1 MQRGS
6 RSGVEVSFTFPM
18 TLDRLADSV
27 APAICGQRQAKKGL
41 ILMLLGGVSKP
52 RERSGSKN
60 DNLRGNIH
68 LCLHGGPETAKS
80 TLLRWV
86 TSMSPRNVY
95 ISGASASA
103 AGLTAAVLPETA
115 TLAPGALIQTSDAI
129 CCIDQY
135 ELLEE
140 SARNAVREVM
150 DQQSISFSKA
160 GLQTTLK
167 ARASVL
173 AACTAAAA
181 KSIATPSLRMK
192 RNRRDELGAELSSH
206 QLGGFDLVLDM
217 DADEPDANTA
227 RHILLLASG
236 QPPQAEMSLTDL
248 RRYIMHARKLQPV
261 ISEEASERLTNYFVD
276 LRRRYGKAANPRH
289 LESLIRLSEA
299 TARACM
305 QEEVSVEHVNIACDI
320 TQASLDT
327 VASISSK
334 RRRYLGA

>member
-1 MQRGS
+1 
-6 RSGVEVSFTFPM
+6 M

-52 RERSGSKN
+52 RDRSGSKN

-68 LCLHGGPETAKS
+68 VCLHGGPETAKS
-80 TLLRWV
+80 SLLRWV

-103 AGLTAAVLPETA
+103 PGLTAAMQPETA

-135 ELLEE
+135 ELLEG

-150 DQQSISFSKA
+150 DQQSVSFSKA

-173 AACTAAAA
+173 AACTAGQAM
-181 KSIATPSLRMK
+181 ATPSLRMK
-192 RNRRDELGAELSSH
+192 RNRRDESGSELSSH

-217 DADEPDANTA
+217 DADEPDAKTA

-236 QPPQAEMSLTDL
+236 QPAQAEMSLTDL
-248 RRYIMHARKLQPV
+248 QRYIMHARKLQPV
-261 ISEEASERLTNYFVD
+261 ISEEASERLTNYFVE
-276 LRRRYGKAANPRH
+276 LRKRDGQAANPRH

-334 RRRYLGA
+334 RRRYQGA

>member
-1 MQRGS
+1 
-6 RSGVEVSFTFPM
+6 M

-27 APAICGQRQAKKGL
+27 APAICGQRLAKKGL

-52 RERSGSKN
+52 REKSGNNYDK
-60 DNLRGNIH
+60 LRGNIH

-103 AGLTAAVLPETA
+103 AGLTAAVQPETA
-115 TLAPGALIQTSDAI
+115 TLAPGALIQTSDAV
-129 CCIDQY
+129 CCIDQF

-167 ARASVL
+167 ARTSVL
-173 AACTAAAA
+173 AACTAARA
-181 KSIATPSLRMK
+181 IATPSSYRMK
-192 RNRRDELGAELSSH
+192 RNRTDHVGTELSSH

-217 DADEPDANTA
+217 DADEPDEKTA

-236 QPPQAEMSLTDL
+236 QPAQAELSLSEL
-248 RRYIMHARKLQPV
+248 QRYIMHAKRLQPV
-261 ISEEASERLTNYFVD
+261 ISADASDRLTNYFVE
-276 LRRRYGKAANPRH
+276 LRRRHGKAANPRH

-305 QEEVSVEHVNIACDI
+305 QEEVSVEHVNIARGI
-320 TQASLDT
+320 VESSLDM
-327 VASISSK
+327 VALISSK
-334 RRRYLGA
+334 RGRHEGPWRI